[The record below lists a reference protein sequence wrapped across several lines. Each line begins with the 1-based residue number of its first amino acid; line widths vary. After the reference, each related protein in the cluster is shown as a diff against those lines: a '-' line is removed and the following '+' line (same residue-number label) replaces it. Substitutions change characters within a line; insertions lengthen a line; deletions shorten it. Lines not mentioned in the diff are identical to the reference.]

1 MMWSLM
7 GVFDR
12 GSGEFHLGKQ
22 QTRPYVCMACEVALE
37 VQYHSCPSCGAYD
50 IRRAKWVRE

>member
-1 MMWSLM
+1 
-7 GVFDR
+7 
-12 GSGEFHLGKQ
+12 
-22 QTRPYVCMACEVALE
+22 MACDAALE

>member
-1 MMWSLM
+1 M